1 MGLDQYLTA
10 KKHVSKFNYFND
22 YKDREITQE
31 FQDLLP
37 MDTPD
42 ITRYGQFVGITVEYP
57 VGYWRKANAIHNFFV
72 VNVGEEIDDCRE
84 MWVDRDVLVDLRDR
98 CMEVLYDNFG
108 KVNTSDRMEEMAKEV
123 ELETVSG
130 FFFGDTE
137 YGEWYREDLKL
148 TIEICDHV
156 LALPE
161 EYSIYYQASW

>member
-10 KKHVSKFNYFND
+10 KKYVSKWD
-22 YKDREITQE
+22 YSGGFDSKVITQE

-42 ITRYGQFVGITVEYP
+42 ITKYGQFAGITVEYP

-72 VNVGEEIDDCRE
+72 QNVGEDVDDCRE
-84 MWVDRDVLVDLRDR
+84 MWVDRDVLVELRSR
-98 CMEVLYDNFG
+98 CDDVIKADN
-108 KVNTSDRMEEMAKEV
+108 TEEMAQEV
-123 ELETVSG
+123 GLETVSG

-137 YGEWYREDLKL
+137 YGEWYKEDLKL
-148 TIEICDHV
+148 TIEICDFV

-161 EYSIYYQASW
+161 EYSFHYQASW

>member
-10 KKHVSKFNYFND
+10 KKYVSKWD
-22 YKDREITQE
+22 YSGGFDSRVITQE

-42 ITRYGQFVGITVEYP
+42 ITRYGQFAGITIEYP

-72 VNVGEEIDDCRE
+72 QEVGESVDDCRE
-84 MWVDRDVLVDLRDR
+84 MYVHRDVLVDLRER
-98 CMEVLYDNFG
+98 CAEVIG
-108 KVNTSDRMEEMAKEV
+108 SDDMEEMAKEV
-123 ELETVSG
+123 GLETVDG

-137 YGEWYREDLKL
+137 YGDWYKEDLKL
-148 TIEICDHV
+148 TVEICDFV

-161 EYSIYYQASW
+161 EYSLHYQASW

>member
-10 KKHVSKFNYFND
+10 KKYVSKWD
-22 YKDREITQE
+22 YSGGFDSRVITQE

-42 ITRYGQFVGITVEYP
+42 ITKYGQFAGITVEYP

-72 VNVGEEIDDCRE
+72 QEVGEDVDDCRE
-84 MWVDRDVLVDLRDR
+84 MFVHRDVLVELRSR
-98 CMEVLYDNFG
+98 CDDVLKADD
-108 KVNTSDRMEEMAKEV
+108 TEEMAKEV
-123 ELETVSG
+123 GLETVSG

-137 YGEWYREDLKL
+137 YGEWYKEDLKL

>member
-10 KKHVSKFNYFND
+10 KKYVSKWDYSND
-22 YKDREITQE
+22 YKDKAISQE

-42 ITRYGQFVGITVEYP
+42 ITKYGQFAGITVEYP

-72 VNVGEEIDDCRE
+72 QEVGEDVDDCRE
-84 MWVDRDVLVDLRDR
+84 MFVHRDVLVELRSR
-98 CMEVLYDNFG
+98 C
-108 KVNTSDRMEEMAKEV
+108 SDVIKADDMEEMAKEV
-123 ELETVSG
+123 GLETVSG

-137 YGEWYREDLKL
+137 YGDWYKEDLKL
-148 TIEICDHV
+148 TIEICDFV

-161 EYSIYYQASW
+161 EYSLHYQASW

>member
-10 KKHVSKFNYFND
+10 KKHVSKFDYFND
-22 YKDREITQE
+22 YKDRVVTQE
-31 FQDLLP
+31 FTDLLP
-37 MDTPD
+37 LDTPD
-42 ITRYGQFVGITVEYP
+42 IGKYGQFQGITVEYP

-72 VNVGEEIDDCRE
+72 SEVGEDVDDCRE
-84 MWVDRDVLVDLRDR
+84 MWINRDILVELRSRCADVLKA
-98 CMEVLYDNFG
+98 DN
-108 KVNTSDRMEEMAKEV
+108 MEEMAEEV
-123 ELETVSG
+123 GLETVSG

-137 YGEWYREDLKL
+137 YGEWYKEDLKL

>member
-10 KKHVSKFNYFND
+10 KKYVSKWD
-22 YKDREITQE
+22 YSGGFDSRVITQE

-42 ITRYGQFVGITVEYP
+42 ITKYGQFAGITVEYP

-72 VNVGEEIDDCRE
+72 QEVGEDVDDCRE
-84 MWVDRDVLVDLRDR
+84 MFVHRDVLVELRSR
-98 CMEVLYDNFG
+98 CDDVLKADD
-108 KVNTSDRMEEMAKEV
+108 TEEMAKEV
-123 ELETVSG
+123 GLETVSG

-137 YGEWYREDLKL
+137 YGEWYKEDLKL
-148 TIEICDHV
+148 TVEICDFV

-161 EYSIYYQASW
+161 EYSLHYQASW